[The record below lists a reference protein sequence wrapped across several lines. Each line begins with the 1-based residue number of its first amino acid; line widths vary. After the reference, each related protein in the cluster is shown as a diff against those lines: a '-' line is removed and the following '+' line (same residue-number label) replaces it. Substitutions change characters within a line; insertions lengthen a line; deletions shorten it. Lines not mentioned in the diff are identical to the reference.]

1 MITLSIEA
9 FIAICMG
16 CIAVGVSIGTIM
28 AVITRR

>member
-1 MITLSIEA
+1 MIKLTIEA

-28 AVITRR
+28 AIIVRK